1 MKIFNMDC
9 AYKVIIVEIGEK
21 QYHINF
27 KNSFF
32 KGIYDIKVFEFSK
45 SQKVSNEKIQ
55 ICSTNKGIF
64 EDMKFL
70 IEHIWSE
77 LKMKLYVALENNLF
91 HKKEDEK
98 NKSN

>member
-9 AYKVIIVEIGEK
+9 SYKVIILEIGEK

-27 KNSFF
+27 KNSIF
-32 KGIYDIKVFEFSK
+32 KGIHDIKVFEFPRIK
-45 SQKVSNEKIQ
+45 KANNEKIQ
-55 ICSTNKGIF
+55 ICSTSKGVF
-64 EDMKFL
+64 SEMKFL

-91 HKKEDEK
+91 HT
-98 NKSN
+98 